1 MNVTEHAKSLA
12 LEAIQDYIWEN
23 LFEPNVHWPMY
34 EFKRRSYA
42 RWAASEIKERIKNGN
57 RLPVLE
63 VYDFFKTVDD
73 FSKMDSDVDMAFI
86 FKTAAETA
94 EEIGSLLV

>member
-1 MNVTEHAKSLA
+1 
-12 LEAIQDYIWEN
+12 
-23 LFEPNVHWPMY
+23 MY

-63 VYDFFKTVDD
+63 VYDFFKIVDD

>member
-1 MNVTEHAKSLA
+1 MNATNSEKRLA
-12 LEAIQDYIWEN
+12 IECIQDYIWEN
-23 LFEPNVHWPMY
+23 LFELNVHWPMH

-42 RWAASEIKERIKNGN
+42 RWAALEILEKIKNGN
-57 RLPVLE
+57 RLPVIE
-63 VYDFFKTVDD
+63 VYDFFALADD
-73 FSKMDSDVDMAFI
+73 FSKIDCDIDIAFI

>member
-1 MNVTEHAKSLA
+1 
-12 LEAIQDYIWEN
+12 
-23 LFEPNVHWPMY
+23 MY

-42 RWAASEIKERIKNGN
+42 RWAALEILEKIKNGN

-63 VYDFFKTVDD
+63 VYDFFKIVDD